1 MTRRTRSSTGIRT
14 GFICMLLTLVLFL
27 VFIGPNG
34 LFEMVHTNHL
44 EEHHLKNYKKKSAYN
59 NQRKND
65 GANENDSTNV
75 EVIEQDE
82 ESSIDSNDEKPS
94 TVEDSLKCRPSVVAF
109 VINATDKKDE
119 CSGLRKA
126 FDQTCSNAPDR
137 SHRQL
142 RLANKQDDDDDK
154 VFMPEKQDDDQLR
167 NTGTVISKRTP
178 LMEKIENIPLDLDA
192 KSPNLDGFEE
202 NIEAEISNRRQ
213 SSPAFAKDKNK
224 DVEITETS
232 ENAKPLANK
241 KTSPALPTSSHHIA
255 ENTLND
261 AVILQKEDTP
271 EEIVNAVIAA
281 TNNSTD
287 KAESNDM
294 TEAKK
299 DASTST
305 KAVSTA
311 TAVVSA
317 VMNTPEVV
325 EARVC
330 CASIIDVFHEYC
342 DNPEDQEISDRRLF
356 VIVFVI
362 AICGMV
368 KSLIRH
374 FKIRWLPEAAGC
386 ILVGVA
392 GGFGLTFIPHFDFG
406 FQHDFFLRLMVPP
419 IGKQNDY
426 VNIVSHTHKLLI
438 AKRPTNVFSFNS
450 NP

>member
-1 MTRRTRSSTGIRT
+1 
-14 GFICMLLTLVLFL
+14 MLLTLVLFL

-34 LFEMVHTNHL
+34 FFEMFHSNHL
-44 EEHHLKNYKKKSAYN
+44 EEHHLKNWKKNTYN
-59 NQRKND
+59 NQRKNN
-65 GANENDSTNV
+65 GINESSPTYE
-75 EVIEQDE
+75 EVNEPAEAE
-82 ESSIDSNDEKPS
+82 ETSIDSKDEKPA
-94 TVEDSLKCRPSVVAF
+94 TVEESLKCRPSVVAF

-119 CSGLRKA
+119 CEGLRKA
-126 FDQTCSNAPDR
+126 FDQTCSNSAPDG
-137 SHRQL
+137 SHRRL
-142 RLANKQDDDDDK
+142 RVADKQNDDDDDK
-154 VFMPEKQDDDQLR
+154 VYMDEKREDDQMR
-167 NTGTVISKRTP
+167 NTDTTIPKRTP
-178 LMEKIENIPLDLDA
+178 LMQKIENMPLDLDA
-192 KSPNLDGFEE
+192 KSPNFDGFEE
-202 NIEAEISNRRQ
+202 EIETEISNRRQ
-213 SSPAFAKDKNK
+213 SSPANADAKNK
-224 DVEITETS
+224 DLETTETS
-232 ENAKPLANK
+232 EKAKPPVNK
-241 KTSPALPTSSHHIA
+241 KTSPTLPTSSQHIA
-255 ENTLND
+255 DNTLND
-261 AVILQKEDTP
+261 AVILQKEATS

-287 KAESNDM
+287 AAEAKDM

-299 DASTST
+299 DASAST

-325 EARVC
+325 EARAC

-386 ILVGVA
+386 ILVGVV
-392 GGFGLTFIPHFDFG
+392 GGIGLTYIPHFDFG

-419 IGKQNDY
+419 IGKQNEY
-426 VNIVSHTHKLLI
+426 INIVSHNKLLI
-438 AKRPTNVFSFNS
+438 PKRPTDNLSFNQ